1 MDQYQHLVW
10 IKPYIDMNTE
20 VRNNTKENF
29 EKRIF
34 QVDEQRSFW
43 KTHGKSETTQRY
55 RTCNN

>member
-1 MDQYQHLVW
+1 
-10 IKPYIDMNTE
+10 MNTE

-43 KTHGKSETTQRY
+43 KTHGKSETT
-55 RTCNN
+55 